1 MLLGACCLLRSVQGG
16 VVVEEGGLSE
26 AADLLEGQEEAAVGG
41 RGIAD
46 ARGAQID
53 GRYNMGLP

>member
-1 MLLGACCLLRSVQGG
+1 MLRSALWVML
-16 VVVEEGGLSE
+16 VEEGGLSE

>member
-1 MLLGACCLLRSVQGG
+1 MSSAACCLLRSALWVML
-16 VVVEEGGLSE
+16 VEEGGLSE